1 MYGLSA
7 DLPYPSAEGVGQ
19 DRESVR
25 ILSPAYADRDS
36 ELTAIL
42 QYVFHATV
50 FSGLQMK
57 QYSRLLMGIAVS
69 EMHHLDIL
77 GGMLY
82 RMGALPVF
90 TSCPPR
96 LFDFYSTAAVS
107 YSCEPV
113 KMIQADI
120 RGEKEAIRQYQSMLR
135 RLRNE
140 SVAAIISRIIVDE
153 ELHLHTLQSIMSE
166 ITAG

>member
-1 MYGLSA
+1 MFGLSV
-7 DLPYPSAEGVGQ
+7 DSPYPSTEGVGQ

-25 ILSPAYADRDS
+25 IISPAYADRGS

-42 QYVFHATV
+42 QYVYQAIV

-77 GGMLY
+77 GDMLY
-82 RMGALPVF
+82 QMGALPVF

-107 YSCEPV
+107 YSSEPE
-113 KMIQADI
+113 KMIRDDI
-120 RGEKEAIRQYQSMLR
+120 RGEQEAIRQYQSMLR

-140 SVAAIISRIIVDE
+140 QIAAVISRIILDE
-153 ELHLHTLQSIMSE
+153 ELHLQTLQSIMSE
-166 ITAG
+166 IKN